1 MGSFSLA
8 QKISSSPASFWLSAF
23 KFEALELFGIEA
35 LKFKPS
41 AEFAALK
48 FKACAPQEFKPPLEL
63 CSFLEFKAP
72 LEFEPSLEFKSLLE
86 FSSPL

>member
-8 QKISSSPASFWLSAF
+8 QKISSSLASFWLSAF
-23 KFEALELFGIEA
+23 KFEAFELLGIEA

-48 FKACAPQEFKPPLEL
+48 FKACAPQELEPPLEL
-63 CSFLEFKAP
+63 CQWIF
-72 LEFEPSLEFKSLLE
+72 
-86 FSSPL
+86 